1 MKNVR
6 KKYGF
11 TLIELLVAM
20 TIMGILLVI
29 AIPRVNNMRREYEIK
44 KYETYA
50 KSVER
55 AAKLYTE
62 SHSKEM
68 FGHQDSGCY
77 IVKYSD
83 LKSSNLIKKYI
94 DDGGYCSVE
103 DSNTFVTVRKISDQY
118 EYDTAIKCYNKND
131 KIVLSKELDS
141 DNCKIDPD
149 TTGPAISVTLIK
161 SSTAEWISL
170 DSSTVDVEVKL
181 EDNSGFWANQTVK
194 YHWHNKA
201 TGEDYPT
208 RTLYFKNERSTKDKV
223 LTKKIPRKYLPN
235 GEIEGELELVVEPD
249 TSNNRTGVK
258 DYLGNSTTTS
268 VKKTLKVDNKAPSVP
283 TSEIRV
289 NNSTGALRSNSNSWT
304 SETRWWGN
312 FKSTDYGSEIKRYE
326 YLEGCSGT
334 AVRTLNGPYTYSFN
348 KNTTY
353 CIRAVDNVDNVSS
366 WSSAYYFKIDK
377 TDPAIKITAHTGEYT
392 NDNRCV
398 STGTNYSYGSWSRAA
413 CITYTVE
420 VTDNNL
426 SNVTYSKN
434 GYGNNDSGSISFS
447 NGKATWNG
455 YMRAEGTGTLTIN
468 AKDAANRT
476 ATSSIVMKLDR
487 TKPNVISIS
496 NPCSNTCCAKTD
508 NGYKMTI
515 SSSDSGSGIS
525 YWQRRKDEDT
535 DDFSTYENSAVNQYT
550 TAAFKKAY
558 DGTVSFKVCDVAGN
572 CRVGQTNLEIG
583 NPCPSTAPSLTTSVK
598 TVCACGSCKD
608 KKSSYQV
615 QVSGC
620 DIGEGKIG
628 NVVGKFSKKSVSTAN
643 DGHIEVVL
651 NWHIWQG
658 SATWIGT
665 GYYVY
670 LHCPG
675 CSSDTQTV
683 TLKNDRPDS
692 WGGGS
697 DHSGQ
702 VTLHFPKKK
711 GTYSITV
718 DGNSSDPSFD
728 MDFPKF
734 ITIK

>member
-1 MKNVR
+1 MKNGIN
-6 KKYGF
+6 KNGF

-20 TIMGILLVI
+20 TIMGILLVV
-29 AIPRVNNMRREYEIK
+29 AIPRIGNMRREYELK

-50 KSVER
+50 KSLER

-77 IVKYSD
+77 IVKYTQ
-83 LKSSNLIKKYI
+83 LKSSNLIKKYK
-94 DDGGYCSVE
+94 DDDGYCSVE
-103 DSNTFVTVRKISDQY
+103 DSDVFVTVRKIGDQY
-118 EYDTAIKCYNKND
+118 EYNTAIKCYNKSN
-131 KIVLSKELDS
+131 KIVLNKVLSPTS
-141 DNCKIDPD
+141 CKIDPD
-149 TTGPAISVTLIK
+149 TTGPAISVTLTK
-161 SSTAEWISL
+161 SPATEWINL
-170 DSSTVDVEVKL
+170 DNSTVDVEVTL
-181 EDNSGFWANQTVK
+181 EDNAGFWANQTVK
-194 YHWHNKA
+194 YHWYNKA
-201 TGEDYPT
+201 TGEDYPI
-208 RTLYFKNERSTKDKV
+208 RTLYFKNERSAKDEV
-223 LTKKIPRKYLPN
+223 LTKKIPRKYLPT

-312 FKSTDYGSEIKRYE
+312 FNAIDKGSEVDHYE
-326 YLEGCSGT
+326 LKDGSKISKFSGNT
-334 AVRTLNGPYTYSFN
+334 FSSNMQKTY
-348 KNTTY
+348 Y
-353 CIRAVDNVDNVSS
+353 IRAVDKVGNQSS

-377 TDPAIKITAHTGEYT
+377 IDPVITITAHKGEYSSS
-392 NDNRCV
+392 DACV
-398 STGTNYSYGSWSRAA
+398 SNGTSYSYGNWSRAA

-420 VTDNNL
+420 VTDDNL

-476 ATSSIVMKLDR
+476 ATSSVVMKLDR

-496 NPCSNTCCAKTD
+496 NPCSNKCCTKRD
-508 NGYKMTI
+508 SGYNITV
-515 SSSDSGSGIS
+515 SSHDGGSGIS
-525 YWQRRKDEDT
+525 YWERRKDNDT
-535 DDFSTYENSAVNQYT
+535 DNFFPYENSAVDSYT
-550 TAAFKKAY
+550 TTARSVY
-558 DGTVSFKVCDVAGN
+558 DGTMSFKVCDYAGN

-583 NPCPSTAPSLTTSVK
+583 NPCPSTAPKLTTSVK
-598 TVCACGSCKD
+598 SICSCGSCKS
-608 KKSSYQV
+608 KLSSYQV
-615 QVSGC
+615 QCNDS
-620 DIGEGKIG
+620 DIGSGVIG
-628 NVVGKFSKKSVSTAN
+628 NVVTKLSKKSVSTTS
-643 DGHIEVVL
+643 DGHIEVKL

-665 GYYVY
+665 GYYVN
-670 LHCPG
+670 LSCPG
-675 CSSDTQTV
+675 CASDTKSV
-683 TLKNDRPDS
+683 VLKPDRPDS
-692 WGGGS
+692 WGAGT
-697 DHSGQ
+697 DHKGV
-702 VTLHFPKKK
+702 VTLHFPNKK
-711 GTYSITV
+711 GTYSLSL

-728 MDFPKF
+728 MDFSKF